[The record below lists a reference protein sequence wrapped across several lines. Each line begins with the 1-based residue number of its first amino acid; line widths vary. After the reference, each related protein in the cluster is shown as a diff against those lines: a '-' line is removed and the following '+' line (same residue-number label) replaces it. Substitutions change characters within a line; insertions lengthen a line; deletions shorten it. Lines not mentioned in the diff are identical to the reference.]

1 MVMMRRLVR
10 SLFWRKVLLL
20 EPHAT
25 SRDLIS
31 RGDRERLL
39 VVFVAPKLREMLVEA
54 AGDVGVDDMAG
65 EGPSEPD
72 MCASCHGGRA
82 TPLTYIPTFL
92 LNLLT

>member
-1 MVMMRRLVR
+1 M
-10 SLFWRKVLLL
+10 
-20 EPHAT
+20 
-25 SRDLIS
+25 
-31 RGDRERLL
+31 
-39 VVFVAPKLREMLVEA
+39 VFVAPKLREMLVEA